1 MIIGGSISGAMFIG
15 DKRRFRIAL
24 WRIWDKSLD
33 ALLFIGLNP
42 SNAAQVR
49 DDPTVR
55 RVVNFAKSWG
65 FGGLYVGNLFSLVTP
80 DPVDLFFDTSPEL
93 KRNGP
98 NDRAIKRMRE
108 LSTTVMVGWGNVG
121 QYAVPRP
128 AEVLALVGEP
138 VYCLKATKSGEP
150 SHPLYLPKNSKLIRY
165 YRKGVK

>member
-24 WRIWDKSLD
+24 WRIWDKSLG

-55 RVVNFAKSWG
+55 RVILFAKSWG
-65 FGGLYVGNLFSLVTP
+65 FGGLYVGNLFGLVTP
-80 DPVDLFFDTSPEL
+80 DPVDLYFDTSPEL
-93 KRNGP
+93 KKNGP

-108 LSTTVMVGWGNVG
+108 LSTTVMVGWGDFG
-121 QYAVPRP
+121 KYAGTRP

-138 VYCLKATKSGEP
+138 VHCIKVNRSGEP
-150 SHPLYLPKNSKLIRY
+150 SHPLYLPANSKLIRY
-165 YRKGVK
+165 ERGRND